1 MRFVPHPRSVTTS
14 KYPQGTGFDT
24 LEELEASY
32 DVFIIPD
39 NEFEFM
45 EDSGLNDKFSDICD
59 GDFSDCEGGEVTR
72 DLLQTCFDLVKLHSE
87 KLPTICAAFEKAIEY
102 GTYLDFEY

>member
-1 MRFVPHPRSVTTS
+1 MRFVPHPRSITTS
-14 KYPQGTGFDT
+14 KYPQDTGFDT

-32 DVFIIPD
+32 DVFMLPD

-45 EDSGLNDKFSDICD
+45 EDSGLDDKLSDICND
-59 GDFSDCEGGEVTR
+59 DFSDCEGGEVTS
-72 DLLQTCFDLVKLHSE
+72 DLLQTCYDLVKPYAD
-87 KLPTICAAFEKAIEY
+87 KIPTICAAFEKAIEY